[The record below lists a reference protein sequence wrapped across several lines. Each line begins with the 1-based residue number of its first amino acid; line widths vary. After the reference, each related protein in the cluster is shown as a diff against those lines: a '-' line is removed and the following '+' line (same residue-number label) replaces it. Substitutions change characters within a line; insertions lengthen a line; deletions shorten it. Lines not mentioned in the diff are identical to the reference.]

1 MCFSDA
7 VNLAKVNNLFDDDE
21 FSGLRIAKATRE
33 RRRGVKANLFT
44 PLHFLCIISEQG

>member
-21 FSGLRIAKATRE
+21 FSGLRIAEATRE
-33 RRRGVKANLFT
+33 RTHGIKANLFT
-44 PLHFLCIISEQG
+44 LLHFLCTMSEQV